1 MTDNKKFSGMMI
13 ASDIDGTIKPSK
25 KPVCERNMKAIR
37 YFEENGGIFTL
48 ATGRS
53 IAATRLAVDEMGLK
67 CPVIVNNGATAYD
80 YEKEEILFTVDLDES
95 AYDIT
100 RQVMERFPNCGIEVY
115 NGRELYILRRTE
127 MTDER
132 LEKYKVNKNVY
143 SFCTLEQ
150 SVKPWQKMLAVAEES
165 EADKVM
171 EFFNSIGTDKILFM
185 KTSPNYCEMVPY
197 NATKADGVKN
207 LARLLNVR
215 EDRIFTAG
223 DHNNDIQLLKAG
235 YKSFAPSDGIEI
247 AKQTADFI
255 TCSCEDGVIADVVEY
270 IEKNII

>member
-1 MTDNKKFSGMMI
+1 MMI
-13 ASDIDGTIKPSK
+13 ASDIDGTIKPSGK
-25 KPVCERNMKAIR
+25 SVPERNIKAIR

-53 IAATRLAVDEMGLK
+53 IAATRLAVDEMGLN

-80 YEKEEILFTVDLDES
+80 YREEKILFTVDLDES
-95 AYDIT
+95 AYEIT
-100 RQVMERFPNCGIEVY
+100 RLLMERFENCGIEVY
-115 NGRELYILRRTE
+115 NDKKLYILRRTE
-127 MTDER
+127 KTDWR
-132 LEKYKVNKNVY
+132 LRNYKVSDGIY
-143 SFCTLEQ
+143 SFCSLNE
-150 SVKPWQKMLAVAEES
+150 SAKPWQKMLAVAEES

-197 NATKADGVKN
+197 NATKADGVRK
-207 LARLLNVR
+207 LAALFNVR

-235 YKSFAPSDGIEI
+235 YRSFAPSDGIEI
-247 AKQTADFI
+247 AKQAADF
-255 TCSCEDGVIADVVEY
+255 TVCSCEEGVIADIVEY
-270 IEKNII
+270 IEKNIL